1 MCGVGGPPIKVY
13 RNDEVV
19 RVVGFIPEGHSHMRL
34 VVEFNDQVIV
44 LQEATVAGIVRAYID
59 IHTHPTRKAV
69 ELISTRLS
77 KDFRKAGYAEHQLIE
92 SSRTE
97 GEVLREWC
105 EKLFKKSTA

>member
-1 MCGVGGPPIKVY
+1 MGSH
-13 RNDEVV
+13 
-19 RVVGFIPEGHSHMRL
+19 IPEPRSTRGRGNAPETGRGAEPGESRECSSKPPQNPRTL
-34 VVEFNDQVIV
+34 GRGGGQ
-44 LQEATVAGIVRAYID
+44 ID